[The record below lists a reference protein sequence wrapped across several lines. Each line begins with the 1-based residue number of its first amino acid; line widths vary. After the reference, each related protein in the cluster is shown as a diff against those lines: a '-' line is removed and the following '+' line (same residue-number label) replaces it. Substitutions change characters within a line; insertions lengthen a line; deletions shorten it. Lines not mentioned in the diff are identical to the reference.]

1 MEKMHMIN
9 ENEDFKAQSK
19 AELPRARARYIT
31 QSIQLEESDAPG
43 VVSIGI
49 AATVVLV
56 VAFVVWTY
64 ITPVNEV
71 AISEGKVVP
80 QGNNHIVQHFEGG
93 IVEDILV
100 RNGELV
106 QRGEVLLH
114 IAPIAAESDYDQL
127 RSRNVALT
135 LKQIRLQALLNEE
148 APVFEGHA
156 DEFPELATIEYETYL
171 AQTKSQQA
179 QLQTAMS
186 RVRQRKEELNREQ
199 KKVAALKQELEVLQ
213 KQVEIRSGLSHK
225 GVVSKTEVLDHQAE
239 LAEVRTNYIQSRA
252 NVRVVRASIA
262 EAEQALTELDQK
274 FIEQIKLESSQVAA
288 EIVELKEQLTK
299 QEDRVD
305 RLRIRAPVSG
315 YITNLG
321 VNTIRAVI
329 EPSQVLME
337 IVPVDK
343 ELVVESKVST
353 QDIGHVHVEQE
364 AVIKVGSY
372 DPQRFGTIHGEVE
385 LISPSTYFDEEN
397 QPYYKA
403 QIKLAKKYLGEQPE
417 KYKLIP
423 GMTVQ
428 ADIRTG
434 EKTVLDYLLKPVY
447 RGFQNAFQER

>member
-1 MEKMHMIN
+1 MIN
-9 ENEDFKAQSK
+9 ENENENASMQNR
-19 AELPRARARYIT
+19 AELPRARARYIA

-43 VVSIGI
+43 VVSVGI

-71 AISEGKVVP
+71 AISEGKIVP

-100 RNGELV
+100 KNGELV
-106 QRGEVLLH
+106 EQGEVLLH
-114 IAPIAAESDYDQL
+114 VAPIATESDYDQL
-127 RSRNVALT
+127 RSRNVALI
-135 LKQIRLQALLNEE
+135 LKQIRLQALLNKET
-148 APVFEGHA
+148 PVFDGHA
-156 DEFPELATIEYETYL
+156 DEFPKLATSEYEAYL
-171 AQTKSQQA
+171 AQTKSQHA
-179 QLQTAMS
+179 QLQTVMA
-186 RVRQRKEELNREQ
+186 RVRQRKQELNRER
-199 KKVAALKQELEVLQ
+199 KKVGALKQELKVLQ
-213 KQVEIRSGLSHK
+213 QQVEIRSGLAKK

-239 LAEVRTNYIQSRA
+239 LAEVRTNYIQSSA
-252 NVRVVRASIA
+252 NIGVVRASIN
-262 EAEQALTELDQK
+262 EAQQSLTELNKK
-274 FIEQIKLESSQVAA
+274 FDEQIKLESSQVAA
-288 EIVELKEQLTK
+288 ELVELKEQITK
-299 QEDRVD
+299 QGDRVD
-305 RLRIRAPVSG
+305 RLRIRASVSG
-315 YITNLG
+315 YITNLT
-321 VNTIRAVI
+321 VNSVRAVI

-353 QDIGHVHVEQE
+353 QDIGHVHVGQE

-372 DPQRFGTIHGEVE
+372 DPQRFGTVQGTVE
-385 LISPSTYFDEEN
+385 LISPSTYFDEER

-403 QIKLAKKYLGEQPE
+403 QIKLAKKYLGSQPD
-417 KYKLIP
+417 KHKLIP

>member
-1 MEKMHMIN
+1 MIDEN
-9 ENEDFKAQSK
+9 ENVNVQNK
-19 AELPRARARYIT
+19 AELPRARARYIA

-49 AATVVLV
+49 GATVVLV

-71 AISEGKVVP
+71 AIAEGKIVP

-100 RNGELV
+100 QNGELV
-106 QRGEVLLH
+106 EQGEVLLH
-114 IAPIAAESDYDQL
+114 VAPIATESDYDQL
-127 RSRNVALT
+127 RSRNVALM
-135 LKQIRLQALLNEE
+135 LKQIRLQALLNKEV
-148 APVFEGHA
+148 PVFDGHA
-156 DEFPELATIEYETYL
+156 DEFPKLATSEYEAYL

-179 QLQTAMS
+179 QLQTAMA
-186 RVRQRKEELNREQ
+186 RVRQRKQELNRERE
-199 KKVAALKQELEVLQ
+199 KVGALEQELKVLQ
-213 KQVEIRSGLSHK
+213 QQVEIRSGLAKK

-239 LAEVRTNYIQSRA
+239 LAEVRTNYIQSSA
-252 NVRVVRASIA
+252 NIGVVRASIN
-262 EAEQALTELDQK
+262 EAQQSLIELNKK
-274 FIEQIKLESSQVAA
+274 FDEQIKLESSQLAA
-288 EIVELKEQLTK
+288 ELVELKEQLTK
-299 QEDRVD
+299 QGDRVD
-305 RLRIRAPVSG
+305 RLHIRAPVSG

-321 VNTIRAVI
+321 VNSVRAVI

-353 QDIGHVHVEQE
+353 QDIGHVHVGQE

-372 DPQRFGTIHGEVE
+372 DPQRFGTVQGTVE
-385 LISPSTYFDEEN
+385 MISPSTYFDEER

-403 QIKLAKKYLGEQPE
+403 QIKLAKKYLGNQPD
-417 KYKLIP
+417 KNRLIP